1 MKTLLLPSFQKFI
14 KTESVAGVLLFGSTV
29 IALVWAN
36 SPYGSFYEAWWQ
48 QTIGLS
54 FQSFEL
60 EKPLLLWI
68 NDGLMAIFFFLIGLE
83 LKRELLVGE
92 INSVKKAAFPLIAA
106 LGGVIVPVGLYLLLN
121 QDPATE
127 KGWGIPM
134 ATDIAFALAL
144 LSTLGK
150 RVPLSLKV
158 FLTAFAIIDDLAAVL
173 VIALVYSVNVSW
185 LYVLYGTLLIGCLAL
200 LYYTRR
206 YSFPVGIV
214 LAIIIWFLFL
224 KSGVH
229 PTIAGVLLAFTIP
242 IKRRINVQV
251 FSAKLQTMSGQLEC
265 VSSDDPRC
273 LLSKEQMKSLATLD
287 NLAFEVRSPL
297 QHLEHKLHGL
307 VAYFIL
313 PVFALANAGVV
324 ISLDY
329 DFNVSLMMN
338 IAISLFVGKFVGV
351 SLFSYLG
358 IKLGITELP
367 SGTHFKQILGIAAVA
382 GVGFTM
388 SIFINNLALHGD
400 LIQVNSAKVGIILGS
415 VTSALVGYGIL
426 RLTSKTGQEEPVLA
440 QEKPIQQKLT
450 VKQLS

>member
-1 MKTLLLPSFQKFI
+1 MRKLLRTPFQKFI
-14 KTESVAGVLLFGSTV
+14 KTESIAGALLFGSTI
-29 IALVWAN
+29 IALIWAN
-36 SPYGSFYEAWWQ
+36 SPYGASYEALWQ
-48 QTIGLS
+48 QTIGIS

-60 EKPLLLWI
+60 KKPLLLWI
-68 NDGLMAIFFFLIGLE
+68 NDGLMAVFFFLIGLE
-83 LKRELLVGE
+83 LKRELLMGE
-92 INSVKKAAFPLIAA
+92 INSVKKAAFPFIAA

-144 LSTLGK
+144 LSTLGS

-158 FLTAFAIIDDLAAVL
+158 FLTAFAIIDDIAAVL
-173 VIALVYSVNVSW
+173 VIALVYSINVSW
-185 LYVLYGTLLIGCLAL
+185 LYILYGSILIGCLAL

-206 YSFPVGIV
+206 YSFAVGIV
-214 LAIIIWFLFL
+214 LAIVIWFLFL

-242 IKRRINVQV
+242 IKRRINVNV
-251 FSAKLQTMSGQLEC
+251 FSARLRTMSQQLEC
-265 VSSDDPRC
+265 ISEDDPRC

-287 NLAFEVRSPL
+287 VLAFEVRSPL

-324 ISLDY
+324 INLNEGFDTSL
-329 DFNVSLMMN
+329 VVN

-367 SGTHFKQILGIAAVA
+367 GGTRFRQTVGIAAVA

-388 SIFINNLALHGD
+388 SIFISNLALHGD
-400 LIQVNSAKVGIILGS
+400 LININSAKVGIILGS
-415 VTSALVGYGIL
+415 ITSALVGYCIL
-426 RLTSKTGQEEPVLA
+426 RFSSKTEP
-440 QEKPIQQKLT
+440 EKP
-450 VKQLS
+450 QLSQERHTPQELTLEHIS

>member
-1 MKTLLLPSFQKFI
+1 MKMLLRTPFQKFI
-14 KTESVAGVLLFGSTV
+14 KTESIAGALLFGSTI
-29 IALVWAN
+29 IALIWAN
-36 SPYGSFYEAWWQ
+36 SPYGASYEALWQ
-48 QTIGLS
+48 QTIGIS

-60 EKPLLLWI
+60 KKPLLLWI

-83 LKRELLVGE
+83 LKRELLMGE
-92 INSVKKAAFPLIAA
+92 INSVKKAAFPFTAA

-121 QDPATE
+121 QDSATE
-127 KGWGIPM
+127 KAWGIPM

-158 FLTAFAIIDDLAAVL
+158 FLTAFAIIDDIAAVL

-185 LYVLYGTLLIGCLAL
+185 LYILYGSILIGCLAL
-200 LYYTRR
+200 LYYIRR
-206 YSFPVGIV
+206 YSFAVGIV
-214 LAIIIWFLFL
+214 LAIVIWFLFL

-242 IKRRINVQV
+242 IKRRINVNV
-251 FSAKLQTMSGQLEC
+251 FSARLRTMSQQLEC
-265 VSSDDPRC
+265 VSKDDPRC

-287 NLAFEVRSPL
+287 VLAFEVRSPL

-324 ISLDY
+324 INLNEGFDTSL
-329 DFNVSLMMN
+329 VIN
-338 IAISLFVGKFVGV
+338 IAISLSVGKFVGV

-367 SGTHFKQILGIAAVA
+367 SGTHFKQIIGIAAVA

-388 SIFINNLALHGD
+388 SIFISNLALHGD

-415 VTSALVGYGIL
+415 ITSALVGYGIL
-426 RLTSKTGQEEPVLA
+426 RLTSKTGQEKPALSRKKSIH
-440 QEKPIQQKLT
+440 QELT
-450 VKQLS
+450 VEHIS